1 MRRSGF
7 SLVEVVIALG
17 ITAFSLVA
25 VFGLLPVAL
34 NTNRDSVQQTEA
46 ADLLSLLEA
55 DIRSAPRGPGAIS
68 PALGVRIPDHPT
80 PAAVTLG
87 PIFMDEGG
95 TAVSSAASA
104 KFRVSLTFGP
114 AHGRNATP
122 VQILVTWPPEALSDL
137 AIGRLSCISTIDR
150 N

>member
-1 MRRSGF
+1 MRRAGF
-7 SLVEVVIALG
+7 SLVEVVVALG
-17 ITAFSLVA
+17 ITAFCLVA

-46 ADLLSLLEA
+46 ADLVSLIEGDL
-55 DIRSAPRGPGAIS
+55 RSAPSGPGAIS
-68 PALGVRIPDHPT
+68 PAFGIRIPDHPT
-80 PAAVTLG
+80 AAAETLD
-87 PIFMDEGG
+87 PLFLDDGG

-104 KFRVSLTFGP
+104 KYRVSLTFGS

-122 VQILVTWPPEALSDL
+122 VQILVTWPAEA
-137 AIGRLSCISTIDR
+137 ATNEAVGRLSCTSTIDR